1 MKTIVT
7 FGAVL
12 LLAACGND
20 SSTDAET
27 GGASTAT
34 ESSSIES
41 SGVRTKDVEGFGGVI
56 AKKFEDSQEWW
67 ASEEL
72 PQEGSPNVIIFLLDD
87 VGFAQ
92 VGSFGALIETPN
104 IDALAANGL
113 RYNNFHTTALCS
125 PSRASLMAGRNPHS
139 IGLGSHAL
147 TAMGFPGYNAVM
159 PESAK
164 SVANYLEAE
173 GYINYALGKWDHTPL
188 YEVVRGEVLQG
199 RGLGHGKGLRSQG
212 RVDGI
217 LGG

>member
-1 MKTIVT
+1 MKTIAT

-67 ASEEL
+67 APEEL

-104 IDALAANGL
+104 IDALAAN
-113 RYNNFHTTALCS
+113 
-125 PSRASLMAGRNPHS
+125 
-139 IGLGSHAL
+139 
-147 TAMGFPGYNAVM
+147 V
-159 PESAK
+159 
-164 SVANYLEAE
+164 
-173 GYINYALGKWDHTPL
+173 
-188 YEVVRGEVLQG
+188 
-199 RGLGHGKGLRSQG
+199 
-212 RVDGI
+212 
-217 LGG
+217 